1 VSLVSRYVH
10 DEQGREVLSIG
21 NRAATDPS
29 LSLPSSEYAATARS
43 LNSHV
48 HLLQPEEPI
57 PLEWSLYRMVT
68 LCTYCQAIGQTN
80 CSSRFP
86 LSTLWGLFCVDRS
99 ADRQY
104 PASNNYL
111 QLPHEP
117 FLAAEVLCRNQI
129 PEVDAVLLCGK
140 GSLAAA
146 TC

>member
-1 VSLVSRYVH
+1 VSLVSQYVH

-68 LCTYCQAIGQTN
+68 VRIVRLLDKPIVLPVFPCQ
-80 CSSRFP
+80 
-86 LSTLWGLFCVDRS
+86 
-99 ADRQY
+99 
-104 PASNNYL
+104 
-111 QLPHEP
+111 
-117 FLAAEVLCRNQI
+117 
-129 PEVDAVLLCGK
+129 LCG
-140 GSLAAA
+140 GFFV
-146 TC
+146 